1 MSYTPS
7 IFEAVLKSNQANL
20 WEKPQAHLRNSP
32 ISFQISSWKK
42 SLSPGEFDMRNFYIT
57 KNYLYYKKSQSSKIK
72 TMIDLK
78 WSRIKFFQIDEE
90 HPEFNNE
97 KYYFLKYGLSI
108 SRNGKYSEIF
118 IRSAEELELW
128 KEALRPYCIMA
139 DFHENYKVEKLI
151 GEGVSAK
158 VNISRKFK
166 LTLNRFSKSLKLL
179 TKILRGLLSR
189 RLSRAVL

>member
-7 IFEAVLKSNQANL
+7 IFEAVLKSTKGNL
-20 WEKPQAHLRNSP
+20 WQKPQAHLRNSP
-32 ISFQISSWKK
+32 IRFQISSWKK
-42 SLSPGEFDMRNFYIT
+42 SLSPGEFDRRNFYIT

-78 WSRIKFFQIDEE
+78 WSRIKFFRIDKL
-90 HPEFNNE
+90 HQEFNKE
-97 KYYFLKYGLSI
+97 EYDFLNYGLSI

-118 IRSAEELELW
+118 IRSLEELELW
-128 KEALRPYCIMA
+128 KEALRPFCIMT

-158 VNISRKFK
+158 VRNLSRKFK
-166 LTLNRFSKSLKLL
+166 LTMNRFSRLLKFPARIRGNSL
-179 TKILRGLLSR
+179 
-189 RLSRAVL
+189 